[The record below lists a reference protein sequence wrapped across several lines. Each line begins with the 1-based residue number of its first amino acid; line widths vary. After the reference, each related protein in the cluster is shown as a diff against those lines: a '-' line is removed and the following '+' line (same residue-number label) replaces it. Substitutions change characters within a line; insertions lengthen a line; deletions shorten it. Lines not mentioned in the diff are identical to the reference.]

1 MKFIL
6 FRRKK
11 NQIYAELVKTAFPQ
25 IHTSHTNSYNFTVY
39 LCVCI
44 SHILSLSLSIYLSL
58 SLSSSLSKVLQHQN
72 HVRLPPNVVI
82 LATSVHVVAH
92 ADELKVNQNAN
103 FTEHYFVPAKQAHF
117 FREADTGAQLLII
130 TLKI

>member
-11 NQIYAELVKTAFPQ
+11 KIKYMRSWSRQFFHRFTLHIQT
-25 IHTSHTNSYNFTVY
+25 HTILLST
-39 LCVCI
+39 CVCV
-44 SHILSLSLSIYLSL
+44 SLTFSLSLSIYLSL